1 MKRLDIGNPDCK
13 KVLPLIDFYISSEL
27 TIETTAE
34 VIRHL
39 ERCPECLGV
48 FRMGELVK
56 TRLQAAVRRDEVSPE
71 LKRRVSRTIRQNS
84 RSWIRRALQ

>member
-13 KVLPLIDFYISSEL
+13 KVLPLLDFYLSSEL

-34 VIRHL
+34 VMTHL

-48 FRMGELVK
+48 FRIGELVK
-56 TRLQAAVRRDEVSPE
+56 TRLQTAVRRDEVSSE
-71 LKRRVSRTIRQNS
+71 LKRRVSRAIRQS
-84 RSWIRRALQ
+84 SKP